1 MFRRLIVRLGPG
13 GALALTLLVPLAG
26 CESGKTTN
34 SPSPPDARRA
44 QIKSD
49 AELAAERRERID
61 RGEIVPGEAP
71 VVEAERKRLEAMR
84 AGPAQQP
91 RLDAPANAIQGDI
104 LLVNKLTVTVD
115 EVLYTLRDRIAKTRQ
130 AKSKSGLR
138 DELERILRTQVQQ
151 EVGSLLVYEKAT
163 ATLEGQQLAA
173 LDAAVEREVNTLI
186 ARDFDGSVARFT
198 RHLGEFNL
206 TLAQYKE
213 RTKRQL
219 VVRGY
224 TREIL
229 MPRIAVR
236 RDELME
242 YYKNNREKYSTPGS
256 RELLV
261 IEAPFD
267 KFLPDGV
274 SWASATRDEQAR
286 ARLKAKR
293 HIADAASA
301 LAGRPFADVAA
312 EFSKGPHR
320 EQGGSW
326 GEIGAPLKPPYDELS
341 TPIFSMTSAGRYTEP
356 IELESGWYIAG
367 CGKVTLAREI
377 PFAEAQPTIRDDL
390 REERFN
396 KIANEYVMNLAA
408 KSTVAALDSFLRT
421 AMQRA
426 TSSTF
431 AKSSDG

>member
-1 MFRRLIVRLGPG
+1 MFPGRFLSVRLTQVRVVTF
-13 GALALTLLVPLAG
+13 ALTLALPG
-26 CESGKTTN
+26 CQSGK
-34 SPSPPDARRA
+34 SDAPAPPPDARRA

-61 RGEIVPGEAP
+61 RGEIVPAEAP
-71 VVEAERKRLEAMR
+71 VVEAERKRLETMR
-84 AGPAQQP
+84 AGSAPQP
-91 RLDAPANAIQGDI
+91 RLEAPANAIQGDI
-104 LLVNKLTVTVD
+104 LLVNKQTVTVD
-115 EVLYTLRDRIAKTRQ
+115 EVLYTLRERIAKARQ
-130 AKSKSGLR
+130 SKSKSGLR
-138 DELERILRTQVQQ
+138 DELERILRSQVQQ

-163 ATLEGQQLAA
+163 ATLETQQLAA
-173 LDAAVEREVNTLI
+173 LDAAVDREVNTRV
-186 ARDFDGSVARFT
+186 AREFDGSVAKFT

-213 RTKRQL
+213 RTKKQL

-267 KFLPDGV
+267 KFLPEGV
-274 SWASATRDEQAR
+274 SWTVATRDEQAR

-293 HIADAASA
+293 HITDAAAA
-301 LAGRPFADVAA
+301 LAGRPFSEVAI
-312 EFSKGPHR
+312 EYSKGPHR
-320 EQGGSW
+320 EKGGSW
-326 GEIGAPLKPPYDELS
+326 GEIGAPLKPPFDQLS
-341 TPIFSMTSAGRYTEP
+341 TPIFSMSSGQHTEP
-356 IELESGWYIAG
+356 IELETGWYIAG
-367 CGKVTLAREI
+367 AGKVTLAREI

-396 KIANEYVMNLAA
+396 KVANEYVLNLAA

-426 TSSTF
+426 SSSTF
-431 AKSSDG
+431 ARAE